1 MKYRIL
7 GKTGW
12 RVSVLGYGAA
22 PLGGVFGPI
31 NEKDGV
37 RAVRTAVD
45 LGVNFIDTS
54 PAYGAGKGDL
64 VLGKAL
70 QEISREQFVLA
81 TKVGRYGPTEK
92 DIDFSAAAVSRSVDE
107 SLRRLRVSHLDLV
120 QVQDIEFGS
129 LKQIVHETLPALQ
142 ALKLQGKLRH
152 VGITG
157 LSLAA
162 LRQLLERAPMDSVQS
177 HCHYCLIDTT
187 LVQLVPFLKE
197 HQTGIISAAP
207 FGIGLLTPKGP
218 PDWHPA
224 PPEVRAACAKAVA
237 HCRKKKLNLA
247 RLALQFAVANRDV
260 TTTLVGTADPKKMK
274 NNVKWIEQTLDN
286 RQLAD
291 VLEILRPIQNKT
303 WPDARA
309 DRMRA

>member
-1 MKYRIL
+1 MKYRTL
-7 GKTGW
+7 GRTNW

-31 NEKDGV
+31 NEKDGI

-54 PAYGAGKGDL
+54 PAYGAGKAEL

-70 QEISREQFVLA
+70 KEISREQFVLA

-92 DIDFSAAAVSRSVDE
+92 DIDFSAARVTRSVDE
-107 SLRRLRVSHLDLV
+107 SLRRLHVSHLDLV
-120 QVQDIEFGS
+120 QVQDIELGS

-142 ALKLQGKLRH
+142 SLKLQGKLRH
-152 VGITG
+152 VGVTG

-162 LRQLLERAPMDSVQS
+162 LRQLLERAPVDAVQT

-187 LVQLVPFLKE
+187 LVQLLPFLKKHE
-197 HQTGIISAAP
+197 VGIISAAP

-224 PPEVRAACAKAVA
+224 PPEVKAACAKAVA
-237 HCRKKKLNLA
+237 HCRKKKVDLA

-274 NNVKWIEQTLDN
+274 QNVKWIEESPDN

-291 VLEILRPIQNKT
+291 VLEILRPIQNQA
-303 WPDARA
+303 WPSGGTGPTRK
-309 DRMRA
+309 